1 MRFISGLLLIV
12 FFSGCQTG
20 GGSGPTGEGSSSPAN
35 EAESLEYQKA
45 INRCVR
51 TGGSRVVKIM
61 GELKCY

>member
-12 FFSGCQTG
+12 FLSSCQTG
-20 GGSGPTGEGSSSPAN
+20 GGSGSTGEGSSTPAN
-35 EAESLEYQKA
+35 EAESQDYQKA